1 MNPSASNSEAST
13 LRLTAHS
20 LEDTARIGQAL
31 GELLFPGA
39 VVALIG
45 PLGAG
50 KTWFTRNVAIGL
62 ELATP
67 EHVTSP
73 TFVLI
78 QEYAARLP
86 IYHFDVYRLKQL
98 SEFEDLGALEYLAGD
113 GVCLL
118 EWADRVTPLLPA
130 EYLRVEFEL
139 TGQQSRLISITAFG
153 EKYRKLFDGLAI
165 VKGSIQ

>member
-1 MNPSASNSEAST
+1 MST
-13 LRLTAHS
+13 STTQLKLSAHS
-20 LEDTARIGQAL
+20 LEETARIGQAL
-31 GELLFPGA
+31 GALLFPSA

-62 ELATP
+62 GLTTSEQ
-67 EHVTSP
+67 VTSP

-78 QEYAARLP
+78 QEYPARLP

-118 EWADRVTPLLPA
+118 EWADRVAPLLPA

-139 TGQQSRLISITAFG
+139 TGPTSRVISFTAFG
-153 EKYRKLFDGLAI
+153 VRYRELVDYIKASYA
-165 VKGSIQ
+165 KSAATPNA

>member
-1 MNPSASNSEAST
+1 MIPATRT
-13 LRLTAHS
+13 LQIESHS
-20 LEDTARIGQAL
+20 LEETNRIGQAL
-31 GELLFPGA
+31 GALLFPGA

-50 KTWFTRNVAIGL
+50 KTWFTRSVAQGL
-62 ELATP
+62 GLTTP
-67 EHVTSP
+67 EQVTSP
-73 TFVLI
+73 TFVLV

-118 EWADRVTPLLPA
+118 EWADRVAPLLPA
-130 EYLRVEFEL
+130 DHLRIEFEL
-139 TGQQSRLISITAFG
+139 TGEQSRTLVVTAHG
-153 EKYRKLFDGLAI
+153 EKYCRLVDQLEHLPE
-165 VKGSIQ
+165 

>member
-1 MNPSASNSEAST
+1 MSSSKRT
-13 LRLTAHS
+13 LRLEAHK
-20 LEDTARIGQAL
+20 LEETTRLGQAL
-31 GELLFPGA
+31 GTLLFPGA
-39 VVALIG
+39 VVALVG

-50 KTWFTRNVAIGL
+50 KTWFTRGVAQGL
-62 ELATP
+62 GLATP
-67 EHVTSP
+67 EQVTSP
-73 TFVLI
+73 TFVLL

-118 EWADRVTPLLPA
+118 EWADRVAPLLPA

-139 TGQQSRLISITAFG
+139 TGAQSRALVFTALGERYDRLVEQLEQIT
-153 EKYRKLFDGLAI
+153 
-165 VKGSIQ
+165 

>member
-1 MNPSASNSEAST
+1 MKLPVNSLAET
-13 LRLTAHS
+13 GRLGQS
-20 LEDTARIGQAL
+20 LGS
-31 GELLFPGA
+31 LLFPGA
-39 VVALIG
+39 VVALVG

-62 ELATP
+62 GLAAP
-67 EHVTSP
+67 EQVTSP

-118 EWADRVTPLLPA
+118 EWADRVAPLLPA

-139 TGQQSRLISITAFG
+139 TGPSSRVIKLTAFG
-153 EKYRKLFDGLAI
+153 DCYRELIDTLRGSYEKSAATPNA
-165 VKGSIQ
+165 